1 MNILNSYPFLYGPL
15 QFTFA
20 AFGGGLIWLCLS
32 MTSNKWVRTSHNL
45 INYLLIP
52 VVAFG
57 IVNVLANNL
66 VLSLGMIGAL
76 SIMRFRNPV
85 KNSLELTM
93 YLVLFSFGIACEA
106 NLQYSIYLLIFTIL
120 ILIFVYLIK
129 IMSLKFSFLNNFFL
143 LYSNYLEGEEDY
155 VIELVLEEPI
165 NEKIFYKNIIYK
177 SYDAVE
183 NINLVR
189 FKFDNHIDAE
199 NAYEKLF
206 KLNKL
211 KSIELQKP

>member
-1 MNILNSYPFLYGPL
+1 M
-15 QFTFA
+15 
-20 AFGGGLIWLCLS
+20 LIHIFPG
-32 MTSNKWVRTSHNL
+32 KL

-52 VVAFG
+52 VISFG

-106 NLQYSIYLLIFTIL
+106 NPQYSIYILIFTIH
-120 ILIFVYLIK
+120 IICFVHLIK
-129 IMSLKFSFLNNFFL
+129 FLSLKYSFLNNIFL

-155 VIELVLEEPI
+155 VIEL
-165 NEKIFYKNIIYK
+165 
-177 SYDAVE
+177 
-183 NINLVR
+183 
-189 FKFDNHIDAE
+189 
-199 NAYEKLF
+199 
-206 KLNKL
+206 NKL
-211 KSIELQKP
+211 GN